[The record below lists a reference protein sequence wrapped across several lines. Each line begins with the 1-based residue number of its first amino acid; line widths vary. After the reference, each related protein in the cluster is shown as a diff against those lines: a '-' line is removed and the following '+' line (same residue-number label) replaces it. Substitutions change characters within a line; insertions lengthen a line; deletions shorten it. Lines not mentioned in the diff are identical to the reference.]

1 MKVLIL
7 AGGKGSRF
15 REETDIK
22 PKPMIEINGKPI
34 IFHIIEHYVNYGYKD
49 FVILGGYKLN
59 YFFEYFENLNFTK
72 KDNVF
77 TTKENLRITILDTG
91 VDTATGGRI
100 KRAED
105 LINEENFLLT
115 YGDGLSSVNIEEL
128 VNFHIKNNRIATVTA
143 VRPPARFGSL
153 TINDDIVTSFGEKVQ
168 SKEGWINGGFFVLNK
183 KIFNF
188 LKDDETIFEQF
199 PLEELA
205 KTANLLAYKH
215 KGFWYPIDTIR
226 EKEIVESL
234 FKDDKLPWL
243 ND

>member
-7 AGGKGSRF
+7 AGGKGTRF
-15 REETDIK
+15 REETDVK
-22 PKPMIEINGKPI
+22 PKPMIEVSGKPI
-34 IFHIIEHYVNYGYKD
+34 ILHIIEHYVSYGYKD
-49 FVILGGYKLN
+49 FVILAGYKLD
-59 YFFEYFENLNFTK
+59 YFFEYFNNSKFVN

-77 TTKENLRITILDTG
+77 KTKDNLTITVLDTG
-91 VDTATGGRI
+91 VETGTGGRI
-100 KRAED
+100 KRAEH
-105 LINEENFLLT
+105 LIDEESFLLT

-128 VNFHIKNNRIATVTA
+128 VNFHIKNNKIATVTA

-153 TINDDIVTSFGEKVQ
+153 TINDSLVTSFGEKVQ

-183 KIFNF
+183 EVFNYIN
-188 LKDDETIFEQF
+188 DDEVTFEQG
-199 PLEELA
+199 PLDELA
-205 KTANLLAYKH
+205 KKSNLVAYKH

-234 FKDDKLPWL
+234 IKDDKLPWL

>member
-7 AGGKGSRF
+7 AGGKGTRF
-15 REETDIK
+15 REETDVK
-22 PKPMIEINGKPI
+22 PKPMIEVSGKPI
-34 IFHIIEHYVNYGYKD
+34 ILHIIEHYVSYGYKD
-49 FVILGGYKLN
+49 FVILAGYKLD
-59 YFFEYFENLNFTK
+59 YFFEYFNNSKFVN

-77 TTKENLRITILDTG
+77 KTKDNLTITVLDTG
-91 VDTATGGRI
+91 VETGTGGRI
-100 KRAED
+100 KRAEN
-105 LINEENFLLT
+105 LIDEENFLLT

-128 VNFHIKNNRIATVTA
+128 VNFHIKNNKIATVTA

-153 TINDDIVTSFGEKVQ
+153 TINDSLVTSFGEKVQ

-183 KIFNF
+183 EVFNYIN
-188 LKDDETIFEQF
+188 DDEVTFEQG
-199 PLEELA
+199 PLDELA
-205 KTANLLAYKH
+205 KKSNLVAYKH

-234 FKDDKLPWL
+234 IKDDKLPWL

>member
-7 AGGKGSRF
+7 AGGKGTRF
-15 REETDIK
+15 REETDVK
-22 PKPMIEINGKPI
+22 PKPMIEVSGKPI
-34 IFHIIEHYVNYGYKD
+34 ILHIIEHYVSYGYKD
-49 FVILGGYKLN
+49 FVILAGYKLD
-59 YFFEYFENLNFTK
+59 YFFEYFNNSKFVN

-77 TTKENLRITILDTG
+77 KTKDNLTITVLDTG
-91 VDTATGGRI
+91 VETGTGGRI
-100 KRAED
+100 KRAEH
-105 LINEENFLLT
+105 LIDEESFLLT

-128 VNFHIKNNRIATVTA
+128 VNFHIKNNKIATVTA

-153 TINDDIVTSFGEKVQ
+153 TINDSMVTSFGEKVQ

-183 KIFNF
+183 EVFNYIN
-188 LKDDETIFEQF
+188 DDEVTFEQG
-199 PLEELA
+199 PLDELA
-205 KTANLLAYKH
+205 KKSNLVAYKH

-234 FKDDKLPWL
+234 IKDDKLPWL

>member
-7 AGGKGSRF
+7 AGGKGTRF
-15 REETDIK
+15 REETDVK
-22 PKPMIEINGKPI
+22 PKPMIEVSGKPI
-34 IFHIIEHYVNYGYKD
+34 ILHIIEHYVSYGYKD
-49 FVILGGYKLN
+49 FVVLAGYKLD
-59 YFFEYFENLNFTK
+59 YFFEYFNNSKFVN

-77 TTKENLRITILDTG
+77 KTKDNLTITVLDTG
-91 VDTATGGRI
+91 VETGTGGRI
-100 KRAED
+100 KRAEH
-105 LINEENFLLT
+105 LIDEESFLLT

-128 VNFHIKNNRIATVTA
+128 VNFHIKNNKIATVTA

-153 TINDDIVTSFGEKVQ
+153 TINDSMVTSFGEKVQ

-183 KIFNF
+183 EVFNYIN
-188 LKDDETIFEQF
+188 DDEVTFEQG
-199 PLEELA
+199 PLDELA
-205 KTANLLAYKH
+205 KKSNLVAYKH

-234 FKDDKLPWL
+234 IKDDKLPWL

>member
-7 AGGKGSRF
+7 AGGKGTRF
-15 REETDIK
+15 REETDVK
-22 PKPMIEINGKPI
+22 PKPMIEVSGKPI
-34 IFHIIEHYVNYGYKD
+34 ILHIIEHYVSYGYKD
-49 FVILGGYKLN
+49 FVVLAGYKLD
-59 YFFEYFENLNFTK
+59 YFFEYFNNSKFVN

-77 TTKENLRITILDTG
+77 KTKDNLTITVLDTG
-91 VDTATGGRI
+91 VETGTGGRI
-100 KRAED
+100 KRAEN
-105 LINEENFLLT
+105 LIDEENFLLT

-128 VNFHIKNNRIATVTA
+128 VNFHIKNNKIATVTA

-153 TINDDIVTSFGEKVQ
+153 TINDSMVTSFGEKVQ

-183 KIFNF
+183 EVFNYIN
-188 LKDDETIFEQF
+188 DDEVTFEQG
-199 PLEELA
+199 PLDELA
-205 KTANLLAYKH
+205 KKSNLVAYKH

-234 FKDDKLPWL
+234 IKDDKLPWL

>member
-7 AGGKGSRF
+7 AGGKGTRF
-15 REETDIK
+15 REETDVK
-22 PKPMIEINGKPI
+22 PKPMIEVSGKPI
-34 IFHIIEHYVNYGYKD
+34 ILHIIEHYVSYGYKD
-49 FVILGGYKLN
+49 FVVLAGYKLD
-59 YFFEYFENLNFTK
+59 YFFEYFNNSKFVN

-77 TTKENLRITILDTG
+77 KTKDNLTITVLDTG
-91 VDTATGGRI
+91 VETGTGGRI
-100 KRAED
+100 KRAEN
-105 LINEENFLLT
+105 LIDEENFLLT

-128 VNFHIKNNRIATVTA
+128 VNFHIKNNKIATVTA

-153 TINDDIVTSFGEKVQ
+153 TINDSLVTSFGEKVQ

-183 KIFNF
+183 EVFNYIN
-188 LKDDETIFEQF
+188 DDEVTFEQG
-199 PLEELA
+199 PLDELA
-205 KTANLLAYKH
+205 KKSNLVAYKH

-234 FKDDKLPWL
+234 IKDDKLPWL

>member
-7 AGGKGSRF
+7 AGGKGTRF
-15 REETDIK
+15 REETDVK
-22 PKPMIEINGKPI
+22 PKPMIEVSGKPI
-34 IFHIIEHYVNYGYKD
+34 ILHIIEHYVSYGYKD
-49 FVILGGYKLN
+49 FVVLAGYKLD
-59 YFFEYFENLNFTK
+59 YFFEYFNNSKFVN

-77 TTKENLRITILDTG
+77 KTKDNLTITILDTG
-91 VDTATGGRI
+91 VETGTGGRI
-100 KRAED
+100 KRAEN
-105 LINEENFLLT
+105 LIDEENFLLT

-128 VNFHIKNNRIATVTA
+128 VNFHIKNNKIATVTA

-153 TINDDIVTSFGEKVQ
+153 TINDSLVTSFGEKVQ

-183 KIFNF
+183 EVFNYIN
-188 LKDDETIFEQF
+188 DDEVTFEQG

-205 KTANLLAYKH
+205 KKSNLVAYKH

-234 FKDDKLPWL
+234 IKDDKLPWL

>member
-7 AGGKGSRF
+7 AGGKGTRF
-15 REETDIK
+15 REETDVK
-22 PKPMIEINGKPI
+22 PKPMIEVSGKPI
-34 IFHIIEHYVNYGYKD
+34 ILHIIEHYVSYGYKD
-49 FVILGGYKLN
+49 FVVLAGYKLD
-59 YFFEYFENLNFTK
+59 YFFEYFNNSKFVN

-77 TTKENLRITILDTG
+77 KTKDNLTITVLDTG
-91 VDTATGGRI
+91 VETGTGGRI
-100 KRAED
+100 KRAEH
-105 LINEENFLLT
+105 LIDEESFLLT

-128 VNFHIKNNRIATVTA
+128 VNFHIKNNKIATVTA

-153 TINDDIVTSFGEKVQ
+153 TINDSLVTSFGEKVQ

-183 KIFNF
+183 EVFNYIN
-188 LKDDETIFEQF
+188 DDEVTFEQG
-199 PLEELA
+199 PLDELA
-205 KTANLLAYKH
+205 KKSNLVAYKH

-234 FKDDKLPWL
+234 IKDDKLPWL

>member
-7 AGGKGSRF
+7 AGGKGTRF
-15 REETDIK
+15 REETDVK
-22 PKPMIEINGKPI
+22 PKPMIEISGKPI
-34 IFHIIEHYVNYGYKD
+34 ILHIIEHYVSYGYKD
-49 FVILGGYKLN
+49 FVVLAGYKLD
-59 YFFEYFENLNFTK
+59 YFFEYFNNSKFVN

-77 TTKENLRITILDTG
+77 KTKDNLTITVLDTG
-91 VDTATGGRI
+91 VETGTGGRI
-100 KRAED
+100 KRAEH
-105 LINEENFLLT
+105 LIDEESFLLT

-128 VNFHIKNNRIATVTA
+128 VNFHIKNNKIATVTA

-153 TINDDIVTSFGEKVQ
+153 TINDSMVTSFGEKVQ

-183 KIFNF
+183 EVFNYIN
-188 LKDDETIFEQF
+188 DDEVTFEQG
-199 PLEELA
+199 PLDELA
-205 KTANLLAYKH
+205 KKSNLVAYKH

-234 FKDDKLPWL
+234 IKDDKLPWL

>member
-7 AGGKGSRF
+7 AGGKGTRF
-15 REETDIK
+15 REETDVK
-22 PKPMIEINGKPI
+22 PKPMIEVSGKPI
-34 IFHIIEHYVNYGYKD
+34 ILHIIEHYVSYGYKD
-49 FVILGGYKLN
+49 FVVLAGYKLD
-59 YFFEYFENLNFTK
+59 YFFEYFNNSKFVN

-77 TTKENLRITILDTG
+77 KTKDNLKITVLDTG
-91 VDTATGGRI
+91 VETGTGGRI
-100 KRAED
+100 KRAEN
-105 LINEENFLLT
+105 LIDEENFLLT

-128 VNFHIKNNRIATVTA
+128 VNFHIKNNKIATVTA

-153 TINDDIVTSFGEKVQ
+153 TINDSLVTSFGEKVQ

-183 KIFNF
+183 EVFNYIN
-188 LKDDETIFEQF
+188 DDEVTFEQG
-199 PLEELA
+199 PLDELA
-205 KTANLLAYKH
+205 KKSNLVAYKH

-234 FKDDKLPWL
+234 IKDDKLPWL